1 LFSSPSIEYML
12 VHACTP
18 AKHLSLAVIA
28 ETLCMKQI
36 CIATPAMQLVMAT
49 TNAQMLTMKKK
60 QA

>member
-1 LFSSPSIEYML
+1 ML

-28 ETLCMKQI
+28 ETLCMEQI

>member
-1 LFSSPSIEYML
+1 ML

-28 ETLCMKQI
+28 ETLCMEQI
-36 CIATPAMQLVMAT
+36 CIAT